1 MVGAVIGWILFG
13 LIAGALAR
21 LLHPGRDA
29 MGWMGTIL
37 LGICGSLVGGAL
49 AYVLRL
55 GTIPYSPAGYIFS
68 ILGAIILLALGFFA
82 TSSRRTTNL

>member
-1 MVGAVIGWILFG
+1 MIGAVIGWVIFG
-13 LIAGALAR
+13 LIAGAVAR
-21 LLHPGRDA
+21 LLHPGRDP
-29 MGWMGTIL
+29 MGWVGTIL

-55 GTIPYSPAGYIFS
+55 GTTPYAPAGYIFS

-82 TSSRRTTNL
+82 TNPRRASP